1 MSNFNGESMK
11 KCACSLFVE
20 ADIVLGV
27 AITWIDNGST
37 KFHSERSCC
46 GQQCRTC
53 NWGKRVGRG
62 NYQWDNYRFEG
73 LFTLQDVPSKANLVI
88 SFIGYKPKLSL

>member
-1 MSNFNGESMK
+1 MSNFNGEKHEK

-37 KFHSERSCC
+37 KSHSERSCC

-62 NYQWDNYRFEG
+62 NYQWDNYRF
-73 LFTLQDVPSKANLVI
+73 
-88 SFIGYKPKLSL
+88 